1 MMDISTN
8 PFNQVNMMLSACSN
22 GDHPH
27 PHHHHHH
34 HVQQQEQHPQQ
45 QQQQQ
50 QEKKPRPQQEQ
61 ALKCPRCDSIN
72 TKFCYYNNYSL
83 SQPRYFCKG
92 CRRYWT
98 HGGSLRNVPVG
109 GGCRKNKRSNSSS
122 SLSLSSSSS
131 SSTSC
136 SPSAS
141 TSTSTSSSSSP
152 SSSSTSTITATTT
165 TILPHPPP
173 PPFYDSF
180 LLQNPNP
187 NPDSNPSPSHGFLD
201 ILSGSGGNVNAS
213 HHNFYFG
220 NVQDMDMV
228 VPFEGGFIPCKSFDG
243 EDNNNNNNNIN
254 NNKVLMGLPWQ
265 FNNGDV
271 SMGFDYA
278 SWHGLINS
286 SLM

>member
-22 GDHPH
+22 GDH
-27 PHHHHHH
+27 HHHHYH
-34 HVQQQEQHPQQ
+34 HVQQEQQ

-61 ALKCPRCDSIN
+61 ALKCPRCESIN

-122 SLSLSSSSS
+122 SSSTSSSNSTSTSSSS
-131 SSTSC
+131 
-136 SPSAS
+136 A
-141 TSTSTSSSSSP
+141 STSSSSSP
-152 SSSSTSTITATTT
+152 SSSSSSSTITTTATAT
-165 TILPHPPP
+165 TILPPPPP

-180 LLQNPNP
+180 LIQNPNP
-187 NPDSNPSPSHGFLD
+187 NPSHGFLD
-201 ILSGSGGNVNAS
+201 ILSGGGNVNAS

-228 VPFEGGFIPCKSFDG
+228 VPFEGGLIPCKSFDG
-243 EDNNNNNNNIN
+243 EDHNNNNNNIN